1 MEHSMDGPGAF
12 GDVTTALSARWG
24 KISTRCNHPEHN
36 CMAPFGLEVMVRAVH
51 SYPAIGTRNGEVKR
65 GKVELRQ
72 FLDEIALFRKV
83 VLEEVS
89 QELARPL
96 KLEESVRLNAA
107 LDALAADALE
117 HLVGVQ
123 YRGIEQAVDGQNS
136 FLDKLSHD
144 VRGQLNAVLLT
155 LQLLERQGS
164 GKVKSGDS
172 LAELAQLRRTILAT
186 IEQIDRPNRTAATA
200 LQNR

>member
-1 MEHSMDGPGAF
+1 
-12 GDVTTALSARWG
+12 
-24 KISTRCNHPEHN
+24 
-36 CMAPFGLEVMVRAVH
+36 
-51 SYPAIGTRNGEVKR
+51 VKR